1 MIDLHYKNKHIHLLQ
16 EVLTYRL
23 PTEGVDIYFVSR
35 DEIFALVRQLYELL
49 DEGEVEL
56 KH

>member
-1 MIDLHYKNKHIHLLQ
+1 MIDLHYKNKHIHMQ
-16 EVLTYRL
+16 QPVLTYRL
-23 PTEGVDIYFVSR
+23 PTDGVDIFFTSR